1 MKKTFTSFSP
11 LGAPLAEQ
19 ETTACPF
26 VRKMHH
32 AYRIKTVAL
41 KAILFVLL
49 QGTLLLAYSQS
60 DVRSVSTASLPQTIR
75 ELKDINLALRWTDT
89 VGINVVVTTQ
99 VSFGPSDDPALDY
112 ERGTVGRELGLR
124 DGRWEAGLRKSQP
137 PRRDYIKVASPPVA
151 YHYLIRNDSALLWR
165 RIEGTGV
172 GCDNKARGN
181 RVKSSMVVTDV
192 NRDKIAELWFILKAN
207 CVDDETPPEMKIIMT
222 TGNLRYAMSGTR
234 ILRGEAGAHGG
245 KYYMDAALQKAPEPF
260 RRYAALLWEKSA
272 QN

>member
-1 MKKTFTSFSP
+1 MKKTGTSFSP
-11 LGAPLAEQ
+11 LGPPPAGQATKVHPYVHKIQLAHWIQ
-19 ETTACPF
+19 PA
-26 VRKMHH
+26 
-32 AYRIKTVAL
+32 AL
-41 KAILFVLL
+41 KAVLFILL
-49 QGTLLLAYSQS
+49 QGTLLLASGQS
-60 DVRSVSTASLPQTIR
+60 DVRSVNVASLPQAIR

-151 YHYLIRNDSALLWR
+151 YHFLVRNDSALLWR
-165 RIEGTGV
+165 KIEGTGV
-172 GCDNKARGN
+172 GCENKARGN

-192 NRDKIAELWFILKAN
+192 NRDRIAELWFILKAN
-207 CVDDETPPEMKIIMT
+207 CVDDETPNEMRIIMT
-222 TGNLRYAMSGTR
+222 TGNQRYAMSGTR
-234 ILRGEAGAHGG
+234 VLRGEGRTLGG
-245 KYYMDAALQKAPEPF
+245 QYYMDAALQKAPEAF